1 MHNSTNYDN
10 TYDVPIYLFQQGNNF
25 ESYKF
30 FGAHRV
36 NENGTDYHYF
46 RVWAPNA
53 RDISVVGSF
62 NGWNHDCNRMYKIS
76 DEIW

>member
-36 NENGTDYHYF
+36 NETEQTIIIFVSGHQMPVTF
-46 RVWAPNA
+46 QL
-53 RDISVVGSF
+53 
-62 NGWNHDCNRMYKIS
+62 
-76 DEIW
+76 